1 MANFHTELDRIQAKY
16 KADDKATAA
25 IKELSKVF
33 YELLTD
39 FIDQARQQKN
49 NSNPLS

>member
-16 KADDKATAA
+16 SKDDKASAA

-39 FIDQARQQKN
+39 FIDKATQQKN
-49 NSNPLS
+49 KSNPLS

>member
-1 MANFHTELDRIQAKY
+1 MANFHNELDRIQAKY
-16 KADDKATAA
+16 SKDETAAAA

-39 FIDQARQQKN
+39 FIDKATENKKK
-49 NSNPLS
+49 SIPLS